1 MESKNELNE
10 IDIKSRTSYYFD
22 DTIRAWDIDSGE
34 ILLSKCLNLWL
45 FTQKFY
51 VFNIIAY

>member
-51 VFNIIAY
+51 GFNIIAY

>member
-22 DTIRAWDIDSGE
+22 DTIRAWDNDSGE
-34 ILLSKCLNLWL
+34 VLLSKCLNLWL
-45 FTQKFY
+45 FTQKCY
-51 VFNIIAY
+51 GFNIIAY